1 MDPIAGI
8 NLAFRIINAIY
19 HLRLELRN
27 SIVLLTDIKSN
38 ITNLQTFIRE
48 FQRQAKSRVLSQQ
61 NYSSLGTSYEIY
73 DQNVLEIQNLL
84 SIHIKGHGVRLIDS
98 LVFHLG
104 PRAELMNKIMALE
117 SSMRYLMRQYER

>member
-1 MDPIAGI
+1 M
-8 NLAFRIINAIY
+8 
-19 HLRLELRN
+19 
-27 SIVLLTDIKSN
+27 LLTDIKSN